1 MATTASTNGEA
12 SSAFQAALAAAGI
25 QNDSLSDIARLQLA
39 VANLITNPVFAGP
52 ATISGAVTLGST
64 VAITGAATATGGLNL
79 ATEPTVVFAAGG
91 PWALATTGTD
101 TACSNGVSY
110 FVELNIPYNRTVTGL
125 AYQVGSVGG
134 TDKVIAVL
142 YNSAGAVVAN
152 SATAGA
158 TVGTAAQLQSV
169 DFLTPYAAVS
179 GRYFASVTFNG
190 TTAKFRSYPIPGSL
204 FIAGSE
210 AETFGTVTAITPG
223 TTFTADKG
231 PLCFAY

>member
-1 MATTASTNGEA
+1 MATTATTNGEA

-39 VANLITNPVFAGP
+39 VANLITSPVF
-52 ATISGAVTLGST
+52 S
-64 VAITGAATATGGLNL
+64 GAATFASTVGFTGATTMTGGTNL
-79 ATEPTVVFAAGG
+79 TTEPTVSFAAGG

-101 TACSNGVSY
+101 TACSNGTSY
-110 FVELNIPYNRTVTGL
+110 FVELNIPYNRTITGL
-125 AYQVGSVGG
+125 GYQVGSVGG

-152 SATAGA
+152 SALAGA
-158 TVGTAAQLQSV
+158 TVGTAAQIQAV
-169 DFLTPYAAVS
+169 EFLTPYAAVS

-190 TTAKFRSYPIPGSL
+190 TTAKFRTYPIPGSL

>member
-1 MATTASTNGEA
+1 MATTATTNGEA

-39 VANLITNPVFAGP
+39 VANLITNPAFSGP
-52 ATISGAVTLGST
+52 ATFAEAVTFSST
-64 VAITGAATATGGLNL
+64 VAATGAITETGGVNL
-79 ATEPTVVFAAGG
+79 ATEPSINFAAGG

-101 TACSNGVSY
+101 TACTNGTSY
-110 FVELNIPYNRTVTGL
+110 FVELNIPYNRTITGL
-125 AYQVGSVGG
+125 GYQVGSVGG

-152 SATAGA
+152 SALAGA
-158 TVGTAAQLQSV
+158 TVGTAAQIQAV
-169 DFLTPYAAVS
+169 DFLTPYAAVA

-190 TTAKFRSYPIPGSL
+190 MTAKFRTYPIPGSL